1 MRTFTGRRTASTLA
15 GAAWLWSSML
25 LVLTNLGYAGVGI
38 DVTSYLFPASL
49 ISLAL
54 ALLLVWP
61 RPSPI
66 ALSLSIPLGGGLAF
80 LAFLAG
86 MRSIPR
92 DDFLIAV
99 SVLAVGAALFSIL
112 ALLLPRARDEDGPV
126 DK

>member
-25 LVLTNLGYAGVGI
+25 LVITNLGYAGVGI
-38 DVTSYLFPASL
+38 DVTSSLFPAAL
-49 ISLAL
+49 IPLAL

-80 LAFLAG
+80 LAFLSG
-86 MRSIPR
+86 TRSIPR
-92 DDFLIAV
+92 FVFLISVSDFAAV
-99 SVLAVGAALFSIL
+99 AAVLS
-112 ALLLPRARDEDGPV
+112 
-126 DK
+126 